1 MIEQAR
7 ILVVDDEDLMRIGV
21 QRILSRAGYAV
32 TEAASAQQALDT
44 LRQQRFELVI
54 TDLQMP
60 GMDGFELL
68 QELKQRGSQLPVLM
82 LTGHG
87 SMETV
92 VQALRH
98 GVNDFLAKPYQPE
111 ELLSIVEREVA
122 RYRRSLPPGATAEL
136 GVQVPVSDLER
147 LDQLLAELRA
157 EISAR
162 CVLLVEG
169 NGSVIASKGALQEI
183 NVGALAA
190 LVAGDFAATVGIAS
204 LIGESDA
211 FKLNYHEG
219 KTYNVYSAQII
230 PGVFL
235 LIIFSQEIKLGVVM
249 YYARQVLEDAQG
261 ILKRAAAASPPRPD
275 APALPPVPAPVPAP
289 SEPCVAA
296 TLNAPPQAT
305 PPSPAPEPEPEP
317 ANQELFSLDQMIT
330 SGLLDPGLLDS
341 LDEQF
346 KKLWGE

>member
-1 MIEQAR
+1 MTEQAR
-7 ILVVDDEDLMRIGV
+7 ILVVDDDDLARMGV
-21 QRILSRAGYAV
+21 QRVLSREGYAV
-32 TEAASAQQALDT
+32 MEAASAEQALEC

-68 QELKQRGSQLPVLM
+68 QALKQRGSQLPVLM

-92 VQALRH
+92 LQALRH
-98 GVNDFLAKPYQPE
+98 GVNDFLTKPYQPE
-111 ELLSIVEREVA
+111 ELLTIVAREVA
-122 RYRRSLPPGATAEL
+122 RYRQSLPPGVETTL
-136 GVQVPVSDLER
+136 GLHLPAADLER

-190 LVAGDFAATVGIAS
+190 LVAGDFAATAGIAS

-219 KTYNVYSAQII
+219 ETYSVYSAQII
-230 PGVFL
+230 PSVFM
-235 LIIFSQEIKLGVVM
+235 LIIFSQDIKLGAVM
-249 YYARQVLEDAQG
+249 YYARHVLENAQA
-261 ILKRAAAASPPRPD
+261 ILKRVAIAMPARPANVAPASAPPEEAPAAAS
-275 APALPPVPAPVPAP
+275 
-289 SEPCVAA
+289 S
-296 TLNAPPQAT
+296 
-305 PPSPAPEPEPEP
+305 APESEDS
-317 ANQELFSLDQMIT
+317 ELFSLDQMLS
-330 SGLLDPGLLDS
+330 SGLLDPDLLDN
-341 LDEQF
+341 LDAQF
-346 KKLWGE
+346 KKLWGNG